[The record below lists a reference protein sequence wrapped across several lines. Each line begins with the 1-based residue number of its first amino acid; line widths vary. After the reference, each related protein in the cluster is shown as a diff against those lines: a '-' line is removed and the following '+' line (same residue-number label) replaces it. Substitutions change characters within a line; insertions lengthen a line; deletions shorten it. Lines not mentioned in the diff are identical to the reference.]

1 MIATGLGMRVT
12 LLCPS
17 LAYLRDERFMQAA
30 HANATEIGDGLDVS
44 HEMQTLPLAMM
55 LLGNP

>member
-1 MIATGLGMRVT
+1 MRVT